1 MTGAPAQSQSWL
13 ALLWDSAETTQEERQ
28 LVFKL
33 DKTLLIFTSLGY
45 FVKRLDEK
53 NITNA
58 FFAGMKE
65 DLNMY
70 GNELVHANSFYNAG
84 RDQRQLCYVLG
95 QIPSTILLTRK
106 PPRLVMP
113 TLVLAWGMATLATY
127 SVRNMQTLYT
137 LRFLVGLSE
146 AGFYPGVNYMFGS
159 WYTSRE
165 LAKRTTIVLAMGNA
179 GIMLSG
185 FLQTAAYHHL
195 HGVWELAG
203 WRWLMILDATATL
216 PIALFGFAFMP
227 NLPWSPT
234 PSFVLNT
241 QDIELARAR
250 MNPTGRKEDEP
261 WTKVKLQR
269 ILSGW
274 RFWILP
280 LGYVLFING
289 QVATPMQ
296 YWLKSFNVEPYPV
309 PGKRFSLT
317 QIQLLMPV
325 PVTAFYVFASFVQAC
340 ISDGPAKGSRW
351 PFIMGGAIWTIV
363 CNATWLAM
371 PLYTN
376 ITAHFVYFYLMTLG
390 AAGSLVLNWMNEIL
404 REDNELRA
412 LCIAWASALGFLV
425 DGIAP
430 NFVWKTTEFPRA
442 TVGYYYSTSVSVY
455 STTILDSYPY

>member
-1 MTGAPAQSQSWL
+1 MPSPWELNVTVTLTINGVRRQSL
-13 ALLWDSAETTQEERQ
+13 ADRY
-28 LVFKL
+28 
-33 DKTLLIFTSLGY
+33 TLLIFTSLGY
-45 FVKRLDEK
+45 FVKRLDE
-53 NITNA
+53 

-84 RDQRQLCYVLG
+84 YVLG

-113 TLVLAWGMATLATY
+113 TVRLVLAWGMATLATY

-137 LRFLVGLSE
+137 LSWVVRSGILSRRE
-146 AGFYPGVNYMFGS
+146 LHVGS

-227 NLPWSPT
+227 IFRGHRHRRLSSTHRYIGSNIWL
-234 PSFVLNT
+234 

-390 AAGSLVLNWMNEIL
+390 AAGSL
-404 REDNELRA
+404 NELRA

-442 TVGYYYSTSVSVY
+442 TVGYYYST
-455 STTILDSYPY
+455 ILDGFDSLPASSR